1 MKKIVYFILIFFYSS
16 FALAG
21 LFTREIYIDC
31 TPSNIFLT
39 NDPKNLM
46 LRITNSKWCVYDVMR
61 EDIGEI
67 GRSGERCG
75 DVSIFNSKI
84 VRTKNLV
91 NGNSTTAKYYNEDV
105 YWKLNRN
112 NSTVAV
118 YSAKTNEILS
128 PVHTCKKRRK
138 I

>member
-1 MKKIVYFILIFFYSS
+1 MRKIIYFIVFFLYSS

-21 LFTREIYIDC
+21 LFTKEIYIDC

-39 NDPKNLM
+39 NDSKKLM
-46 LRITNSKWCVYDVMR
+46 LRITDSKWCVYDVMFK
-61 EDIGEI
+61 
-67 GRSGERCG
+67 GERCG
-75 DVSIFNSKI
+75 NVSTFNSKT
-84 VRTKNLV
+84 VRTENLV
-91 NGNSTTAKYYNEDV
+91 IGNSATAEYYNEDV
-105 YWKLNRN
+105 YWELNRN

-128 PVHTCKKRRK
+128 PVHTCKKRGK